1 MYEISS
7 QLKTLYR
14 HWEYHTIEPRSESR
28 KSTLDATTLSEMN
41 YFISER
47 MSIWD
52 KKQRNISPT
61 TKDLILANYRFC
73 NVYRELDKQTI
84 EIHTQLQSLLD
95 NFPLW
100 LLNIIF
106 SRMVCRPETI
116 KNIGLLSFSEKS
128 NELVYKKLLNKS
140 SPKYGTAYVFPV
152 SAILK
157 SEYPTRE
164 LFFTKYLPLVA
175 EKCASIIVS
184 QKRASVQ
191 EVLADVLLVF
201 GFNFYFHFTEVL
213 IDVAYQFPQYIDL
226 YANFPVGP
234 GAMPT
239 MKLLQSEMDPV
250 AVCKSLVTSKYDKS
264 NLLSWNGMP
273 IYLSTENWEGIGC
286 ESRKYRNLKNGAGR
300 QRKYSSDQ

>member
-7 QLKTLYR
+7 HLKALYK
-14 HWEYHTIEPRSESR
+14 HWEYHTIEPQSESHE
-28 KSTLDATTLSEMN
+28 STLDVTTLSEMN

-52 KKQRNISPT
+52 KKQKNISPT

-84 EIHTQLQSLLD
+84 QIHTQLQSLLD
-95 NFPLW
+95 DFPLW

-116 KNIGLLSFSEKS
+116 NNTGLLSFSVKN
-128 NELVYKKLLNKS
+128 NELVYKKLLDLP

-152 SAILK
+152 SAIMK

-164 LFFTKYLPLVA
+164 LFFTQYLPLVA
-175 EKCASIIVS
+175 EKCASIIAS
-184 QKRASVQ
+184 QKRASVIKILS
-191 EVLADVLLVF
+191 EVLTVF

-213 IDVAYQFPQYIDL
+213 IDVAYQFPRYLDL
-226 YANFPVGP
+226 YADFPIGP

-239 MKLLQSEMDPV
+239 MKLLQSDMDPV
-250 AVCKSLVTSKYDKS
+250 AVCRSLVTSKYDTS
-264 NLLSWNGMP
+264 NLLSWNGLTL
-273 IYLSTENWEGIGC
+273 YLSTENWEGIGC

-300 QRKYSSDQ
+300 QRKYSGG